1 MGEENKTMPGRN
13 NGTLRRGGSTGRP
26 RKLVSTVTAAL
37 NETGVAQVSSNDVN
51 AAYKTLLNLKESELS
66 GMVNDRDQPMLI
78 RIVAKAM
85 LSGKGYE
92 VVEKMMER
100 VHGKPASVISL
111 QKTEGGTED
120 HDAGTTITGINF
132 VIVGGDKNPITR
144 ESDLP
149 TL

>member
-1 MGEENKTMPGRN
+1 MGEKEKTMPGRN

-26 RKLVSTVTAAL
+26 RKLVSTVTASL
-37 NETGVAQVSSNDVN
+37 NAAGVAQVSNADVN
-51 AAYKTLLNLKESELS
+51 AVYKTLLNLTEGELVK
-66 GMVNDRDQPMLI
+66 MVNDEDQPMLI
-78 RIVAKAM
+78 RIVAKSM
-85 LSGKGYE
+85 LNKKGFE
-92 VVEKMMER
+92 VIEKMMER